1 MQPGY
6 FPANIIFAFIFIA
19 AIGFFALTV
28 YKLYRILRL
37 GQPED
42 RFDQIGR
49 RLRGVATFVFG
60 QRRVVQ
66 EPAGWGH
73 FLIFWGF
80 IIITIGNL
88 ETFGVGLYH
97 SFAYWKFLGKPFTA
111 LLYLLQ
117 DLLCVGVV
125 IALVVSLYR
134 RFAVKPERLRFSDQQ
149 AANLDACI
157 IIGLILVL
165 IVCLFGSRGAEY
177 CLAQLEPGRYFPS
190 AAFISVALSE
200 IFARLSESSLVVWYS
215 FFWWAHTLVILG
227 FLVYVPFSKH
237 LHILGAIP
245 NVFFRRFRPIGELSK
260 MDLEDESVETY
271 GVSKIEEFTWKQLLD
286 LYACTECGRCSENCP
301 AALTGKPLS
310 PKEMIHNLK
319 KHLLAKGK
327 LLTDTKVNPARL
339 AGAFGVAQEG
349 CAATE
354 LKKALS
360 GEVCLTDKIWSCTTC
375 GNCMEHCPVFIEHI
389 PKLVDM
395 RRYLVLME
403 SDFSPEVQTVLRN
416 WETNSNPWGLAFAS
430 RGDWAKKL
438 DVQTLAE
445 NPEVEYLFYVGCAG
459 SFDQRSKKVTTAM
472 VKLLKRVGVSFG
484 ILGAEEKC
492 CGETA
497 RRIGNEYLFQSM
509 STELTEIINGY
520 GVKKIITT
528 CPHCY
533 NCLKNEYPQFGG
545 NWEVFHH
552 SEFLF
557 RLLNE
562 GKLKPGRRLD
572 KRITFHDSCYLGRYN
587 NIYDEPRGILK
598 SIPGLR
604 LKEMERCRNKSFCCG
619 AGGGRMW
626 MEETLGHQKIN
637 EARADQA
644 LAQDP
649 EIVGVCCPFCTTM
662 LEDGLKARNKEGVV
676 GVLDIAELL
685 LQSVEVE
692 E

>member
-6 FPANIIFAFIFIA
+6 FPTNILFGLIFIA
-19 AIGFFALTV
+19 AIGFFCFTV
-28 YKLYRILRL
+28 FKLYRILRL

-49 RLRGVATFVFG
+49 RLWGVVTFVFG
-60 QRRVVQ
+60 QRRVVK
-66 EPAGWGH
+66 ERSGWGH

-80 IIITIGNL
+80 IIISIGSL
-88 ETFGVGLYH
+88 ETFGVGFYH
-97 SFAYWKFLGKPFTA
+97 DFACWKILGKPLTA

-117 DLLCVGVV
+117 DVLCGGVV
-125 IALVVSLYR
+125 VALCISLYR
-134 RFAVKPERLRFSDQQ
+134 RFVIKPERLRFSDQR
-149 AANLDACI
+149 AANLDACV

-165 IVCLFGSRGAEY
+165 IACLFGARSTEY
-177 CLAQLEPGRYFPS
+177 CLAQIEPGRYFPS
-190 AAFISVALSE
+190 AAFISVALSGL
-200 IFARLSESSLVVWYS
+200 FAGLSESSLAVLYS
-215 FFWWAHTLVILG
+215 FFWWAHTLIILG

-245 NVFFRRFRPIGELSK
+245 NIFFRRFRPIGELSK

-271 GVSKIEEFTWKQLLD
+271 GVSKVEEFTWKQLLD
-286 LYACTECGRCSENCP
+286 LCACTECGRCSENCP

-310 PKEMIHNLK
+310 PKEMIHRLK

-327 LLTDTKVNPARL
+327 LLTDAKIDP
-339 AGAFGVAQEG
+339 EG

-354 LKKALS
+354 LKKALA
-360 GEVCLTDKIWSCTTC
+360 GEICLTDEIWSCTTC

-403 SDFSPEVQTVLRN
+403 SNFSPEIQTVFRN

-430 RGDWAKKL
+430 RGDWAKEL

-445 NPEVEYLFYVGCAG
+445 NPEVEYLLYVGCAG
-459 SFDQRSKKVTTAM
+459 SFDERAKKVATAM
-472 VKLLKRVGVSFG
+472 VKLLKQAKVSFA

-497 RRIGNEYLFQSM
+497 RRLGNEYLFQSM
-509 STELTEIINGY
+509 ATELVETINGY
-520 GVKKIITT
+520 GIKKIITT

-533 NCLKNEYPQFGG
+533 NTLKNEYPQFGG
-545 NWEVFHH
+545 HWEVFHH
-552 SEFLF
+552 SEFLH

-562 GKLKPGRRLD
+562 GKLKPKRRLD
-572 KRITFHDSCYLGRYN
+572 KRITLHDSCYLGRYN
-587 NIYDEPRGILK
+587 NIYEAPRGILK
-598 SIPGLR
+598 SIPGLCP
-604 LKEMERCRNKSFCCG
+604 KEMERNRNKSFCCG

-637 EARADQA
+637 EARTDQA

-649 EIVGVCCPFCTTM
+649 EIIGVCCPYCTTM
-662 LEDGLKARNKEGVV
+662 FEDGLKARNKEEAVE
-676 GVLDIAELL
+676 VLDIAELL
-685 LQSVEVE
+685 LLSMET
-692 E
+692 